1 MIFPYKNRDI
11 DYNKTVDF
19 YRCLNRKGY
28 IFSLRQNG
36 LVVGHTDNII
46 LKNCKF
52 IINQTSKERCIRTQ
66 SRNVHAFINGFI
78 GNIDDIKNQFSFILN
93 YNPYISKGFYTSLG
107 EINKCKIIYIQNKTI
122 LCQI

>member
-1 MIFPYKNRDI
+1 MIYPYKNRKLNL
-11 DYNKTVDF
+11 NKPVDF

-46 LKNCKF
+46 LKGCEL
-52 IINQTSKERCIRTQ
+52 IINQNGKQRCIKTQ
-66 SRNVHAFINGFI
+66 SRNVHAFIRGFI
-78 GNIDDIKNQFSFILN
+78 GNIDDIKTSFSFILN
-93 YNPYISKGFYTSLG
+93 YNPYIDKGFYTSLG
-107 EINKCKIIYIQNKTI
+107 EINKCKTIYIQNKNI